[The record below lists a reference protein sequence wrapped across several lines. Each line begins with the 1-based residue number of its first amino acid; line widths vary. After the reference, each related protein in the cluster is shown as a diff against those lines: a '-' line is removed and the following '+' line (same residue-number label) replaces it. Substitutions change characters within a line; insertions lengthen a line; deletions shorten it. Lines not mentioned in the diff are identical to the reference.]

1 MLKEY
6 EPLKLTCWKMK
17 LWKNNYLIVLVS
29 LLLLASCTTTTEFTP
44 KPKGYN
50 RIDLPEHSYTTLEGK
65 HPYHFERSSLAKE
78 LPDTSYLA
86 EPHWIDLYYP
96 AFNSNIQI
104 TYKALEQKKNLFDE
118 HVVDAHKLT
127 YKHDVKA
134 HAIDEAFYRSKQGY
148 AVTIFELEGEVP
160 SQLQFYVT
168 DSSKHFLRGAVYF
181 RTATKNDSLAP
192 VIRYMKEDVLH
203 LIETLSFD

>member
-1 MLKEY
+1 
-6 EPLKLTCWKMK
+6 MK
-17 LWKNNYLIVLVS
+17 LWKNKYLIA
-29 LLLLASCTTTTEFTP
+29 LLPLILFSCTSTTEFTP

-50 RIDLPEHSYTTLEGK
+50 RIDLPEHAYVALEGK
-65 HPYHFERSSLAKE
+65 HPYSFERSTLAKE

-86 EPHWIDLYYP
+86 EAHWIDLFYP

-134 HAIDEAFYRSKQGY
+134 HAIDEAFYRSKKGY

-181 RTATKNDSLAP
+181 KTATKNDSLAP
-192 VIRYMKEDVLH
+192 VINYMKEDVLH